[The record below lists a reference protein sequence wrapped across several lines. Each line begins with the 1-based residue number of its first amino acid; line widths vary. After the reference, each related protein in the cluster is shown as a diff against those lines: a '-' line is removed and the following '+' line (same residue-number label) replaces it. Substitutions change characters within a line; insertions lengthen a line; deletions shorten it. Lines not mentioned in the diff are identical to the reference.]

1 MEYNHRLR
9 FSRRCPEKSRPDFL
23 LAVVVILAA
32 GLAGFSAV
40 TVRAAV
46 TYPDNTTA
54 VKRLQPVEI
63 IPTAFRLR

>member
-1 MEYNHRLR
+1 M
-9 FSRRCPEKSRPDFL
+9 PEKSKPDL
-23 LAVVVILAA
+23 LLTIVLILAA

-40 TVRAAV
+40 TVHDAV

-54 VKRLQPVEI
+54 VKRLHPVEI